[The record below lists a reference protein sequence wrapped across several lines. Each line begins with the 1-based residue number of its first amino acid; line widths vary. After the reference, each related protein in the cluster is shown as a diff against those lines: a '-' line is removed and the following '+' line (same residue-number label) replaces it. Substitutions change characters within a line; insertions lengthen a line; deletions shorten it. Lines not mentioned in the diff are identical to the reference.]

1 MIKEWFELNK
11 PYHFETNDII
21 ALLNLLNTFAVIA
34 FGLIASWFGLAIAII
49 CIIDDIIEVRRFN
62 IIILHLSIAVLN
74 TYFLMIFYNIL

>member
-1 MIKEWFELNK
+1 MRNWFELNK

-21 ALLNLLNTFAVIA
+21 ALLNLFNTFAVIT

-62 IIILHLSIAVLN
+62 LMTLHLSIAVLN
-74 TYFLMIFYNIL
+74 TYFLMTFYNIL

>member
-1 MIKEWFELNK
+1 MKNWFELNK

-21 ALLNLLNTFAVIA
+21 ALLNLFNTFAVIA

-62 IIILHLSIAVLN
+62 IVILHLSIAILN
-74 TYFLMIFYNIL
+74 TYFLMIF